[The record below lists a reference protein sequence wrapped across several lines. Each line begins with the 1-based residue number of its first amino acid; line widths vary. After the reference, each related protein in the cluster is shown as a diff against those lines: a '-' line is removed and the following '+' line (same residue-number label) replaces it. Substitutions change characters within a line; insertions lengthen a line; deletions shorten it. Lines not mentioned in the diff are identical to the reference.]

1 MKSNRV
7 VPAPHSDLGQM
18 SDRAREDYIQ
28 LHQLDSAEIHTAQKE
43 YSRRWW
49 RSLLREQWPVLL
61 VGLLILLSLLLWV
74 AFAIQD
80 WKAPSSNYR
89 SAPPVPLVP

>member
-1 MKSNRV
+1 MSKILQSHR
-7 VPAPHSDLGQM
+7 DLGQM
-18 SDRAREDYIQ
+18 SDRDLEDYIQ
-28 LHQLDSAEIHTAQKE
+28 LHQLDLDPAEIHPAQKE

-61 VGLLILLSLLLWV
+61 LGLLIVFSLLLWV
-74 AFAIQD
+74 ASDIQD
-80 WKAPSSNYR
+80 WIAPSPIYR